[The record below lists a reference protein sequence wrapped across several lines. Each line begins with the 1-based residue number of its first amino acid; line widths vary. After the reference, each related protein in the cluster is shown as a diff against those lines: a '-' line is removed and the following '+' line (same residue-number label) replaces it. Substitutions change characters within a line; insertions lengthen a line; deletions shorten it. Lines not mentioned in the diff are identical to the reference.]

1 MEKKRILSGLRPTGK
16 IHLGHLVGV
25 LLNWVKLQD
34 DYDCFYTIVD
44 YHALTTD
51 YADTSRIK
59 EYVFEVAV
67 DWLSVGLDPNRSTLF
82 IQSHVLEH
90 AELHLLL
97 SMIVPIPWL
106 ERVPS
111 YKEQQRELT
120 DRDLSTYGFLGYPL
134 LQTADIIIY
143 KANYVPVGED
153 QVPHV
158 ELAREIVRRFNNFF
172 RPVFPE
178 PEVLLTKTPRLLGL
192 DGRKMSKTYE
202 NFINISD
209 EPEVIH
215 HKVMSMFTDPQRIR
229 KNDPGRPHLCNL
241 FSYHKLFAP
250 DAKLKQIESDCQKG
264 IIGCTDCKEHLARQL
279 TDALSPYQEKRRRY
293 LSQPDLV
300 HEVLS
305 QGAKKARAVASATM
319 AEVKEAMG
327 I

>member
-51 YADTSRIK
+51 YADPSRIK

-67 DWLSVGLDPNRSTLF
+67 DWLSVGLDPERSTLF
-82 IQSHVLEH
+82 VQSHVPEH

-97 SMIVPIPWL
+97 SMIVPVPWL

-111 YKEQQRELT
+111 YKEQQRELA

-158 ELAREIVRRFNNFF
+158 ELAREIVRRFNNLF

-178 PEVLLTKTPRLLGL
+178 PEVLLSKTPRLLGL

-209 EPEVIH
+209 EPEVIN
-215 HKVMSMFTDPQRIR
+215 HKVMSMFTDPQRIKR
-229 KNDPGRPHLCNL
+229 NDPGRPHLCNL

-264 IIGCTDCKEHLARQL
+264 IIGCTECKEYLARQL
-279 TDALSPYQEKRRRY
+279 IDALSPYQEKRRQY
-293 LSQPDLV
+293 LSKPDLV
-300 HEVLS
+300 HEIFS
-305 QGAKKARAVASATM
+305 QGAKKAQTLARATM
-319 AEVKEAMG
+319 AEVKEAIG